1 MAAPILPA
9 FYLNKLLALLLY
21 RVQTD
26 ENTVRFNLFSRCR
39 NNNKSVTR
47 MDVLK

>member
-26 ENTVRFNLFSRCR
+26 EKKYGSIY
-39 NNNKSVTR
+39 SA
-47 MDVLK
+47 DVVIITKVLLGWMC